1 MRACQP
7 SSPQPPSARAASPP
21 TTRPLPDPPSRRP
34 AIEAFVRRSEG
45 ATDVDS
51 IAGHH
56 TDEDVAMGFWLSR
69 YHLSGELPIHY
80 VRHAPSDL
88 IA

>member
-1 MRACQP
+1 M
-7 SSPQPPSARAASPP
+7 
-21 TTRPLPDPPSRRP
+21 
-34 AIEAFVRRSEG
+34 RRSEG